1 MKRITAK
8 GLRAK
13 AALALALVMLGTGL
27 NFYAPVAV
35 ATDEKQQQL
44 ENEKAQAQ
52 EKLDE
57 INAQIEANKNN
68 IANAQAQ
75 QSALQTQSNLISQQ
89 INILVDQIADT
100 QAQIS
105 EKQDQVEQKQA
116 EIDARWEDFK
126 DRMAAMQ
133 EINDRGGIAILSQ
146 ATNLYELLTFNQT
159 LQDISEKDNEILAE
173 MDAAR
178 KALEEEKAA
187 LEEQQARLE
196 EQQSQLDSKKGELAQ
211 NIQQLDKDISA
222 EEAEKEANEQAAAV
236 ARQKLNEAAEALDAY
251 IRSQNN
257 GYDDVIFNTSMGFI
271 SPLPSYKYVSCNYG
285 DDGHKGVDWA
295 ALGGTPIYAA
305 ADGVVTIST
314 YHYSY
319 GNYVQVYH
327 GADTD
332 GNTFATLYAHMQ
344 STPVVAVGQQVKQGQ
359 LLGYVGSTG
368 NSTGNHL
375 HLELR
380 VNGNRTN
387 PMNYI
392 PKPSVVKYS

>member
-1 MKRITAK
+1 M
-8 GLRAK
+8 
-13 AALALALVMLGTGL
+13 
-27 NFYAPVAV
+27 
-35 ATDEKQQQL
+35 
-44 ENEKAQAQ
+44 
-52 EKLDE
+52 
-57 INAQIEANKNN
+57 
-68 IANAQAQ
+68 
-75 QSALQTQSNLISQQ
+75 
-89 INILVDQIADT
+89 
-100 QAQIS
+100 
-105 EKQDQVEQKQA
+105 
-116 EIDARWEDFK
+116 
-126 DRMAAMQ
+126 
-133 EINDRGGIAILSQ
+133 
-146 ATNLYELLTFNQT
+146 
-159 LQDISEKDNEILAE
+159 
-173 MDAAR
+173 
-178 KALEEEKAA
+178 
-187 LEEQQARLE
+187 
-196 EQQSQLDSKKGELAQ
+196 
-211 NIQQLDKDISA
+211 
-222 EEAEKEANEQAAAV
+222 
-236 ARQKLNEAAEALDAY
+236 
-251 IRSQNN
+251 
-257 GYDDVIFNTSMGFI
+257 
-271 SPLPSYKYVSCNYG
+271 
-285 DDGHKGVDWA
+285 DWA

>member
-1 MKRITAK
+1 MRKKEKNLPLRVKA
-8 GLRAK
+8 GLL
-13 AALALALVMLGTGL
+13 AAALVMGTGL
-27 NFYAPVAV
+27 SFSTPAA
-35 ATDEKQQQL
+35 AADEKQQQL
-44 ENEKAQAQ
+44 EQEKAQAQ
-52 EKLDE
+52 EELNN
-57 INAQIEANKNN
+57 INAQIQQNKDN
-68 IANAQAQ
+68 IANAQSQ
-75 QSALQTQSNLISQQ
+75 QDALKTQSNLITQQ
-89 INILVDQIADT
+89 INILVDQITDT
-100 QAQIS
+100 QAQIA
-105 EKQDQVEQKQA
+105 EKQDQVDQKQA
-116 EIDARWEDFK
+116 EMDARWEDFK
-126 DRMAAMQ
+126 ARMAAMQ

-187 LEEQQARLE
+187 LEEQQSRLQD
-196 EQQSQLDSKKGELAQ
+196 QQTQLDSKKGELAQ
-211 NIQQLDKDISA
+211 NIQQLDQSISA
-222 EEAEKEANEQAAAV
+222 EEAEQEANEQAAAV
-236 ARQKLNEAAEALDAY
+236 ARQKLNEAAEALDSY
-251 IRSQNN
+251 IRSQNA
-257 GYDDVIFNTSMGFI
+257 GYDDVIFNSSMGFI
-271 SPLPSYKYVSCNYG
+271 SPLPSYKYVSCAYG
-285 DDGHKGVDWA
+285 NDGHKGVDWA

-387 PMNYI
+387 PLNYI
-392 PKPSVVKYS
+392 PKPSTVKYS